1 MPKPPYQPCIPTKV
15 PDRPEVRFCP
25 VTPSAAARGFFDVVS
40 QMRRSPDHVDASIP
54 RAIYAL
60 VIFPVVLPAYGLTSQ
75 EVVAKLE
82 AAGYS
87 QIREMTAGKIMT
99 YKAVR
104 GGKEVFLVI
113 DSFGKVKEFP

>member
-1 MPKPPYQPCIPTKV
+1 MLMGV
-15 PDRPEVRFCP
+15 SR
-25 VTPSAAARGFFDVVS
+25 AAICS
-40 QMRRSPDHVDASIP
+40 
-54 RAIYAL
+54 L
-60 VIFPVVLPAYGLTSQ
+60 VIFPVVVLPAYGLTSQ
-75 EVVAKLE
+75 EAVAKLE

-104 GGKEVFLVI
+104 GGKEVSVVI

>member
-1 MPKPPYQPCIPTKV
+1 MLMGVFRAAICSVV
-15 PDRPEVRFCP
+15 PV
-25 VTPSAAARGFFDVVS
+25 VVS
-40 QMRRSPDHVDASIP
+40 
-54 RAIYAL
+54 
-60 VIFPVVLPAYGLTSQ
+60 PAYGLTSQ
-75 EVVAKLE
+75 EAVAKLE

-104 GGKEVFLVI
+104 GGKEVSIVI

>member
-1 MPKPPYQPCIPTKV
+1 MLT
-15 PDRPEVRFCP
+15 R
-25 VTPSAAARGFFDVVS
+25 VS
-40 QMRRSPDHVDASIP
+40 RA
-54 RAIYAL
+54 AIYAL

-82 AAGYS
+82 AGGYS
-87 QIREMTAGKIMT
+87 HIREMTAGKIMT

-104 GGKEVFLVI
+104 GGKEVSLVI

>member
-1 MPKPPYQPCIPTKV
+1 MLT
-15 PDRPEVRFCP
+15 R
-25 VTPSAAARGFFDVVS
+25 VS
-40 QMRRSPDHVDASIP
+40 
-54 RAIYAL
+54 RAVIYAL

-87 QIREMTAGKIMT
+87 HIREMTAGKIMT

-104 GGKEVFLVI
+104 GGKEVSLVI